1 MARLSSASQ
10 RIAMKRVTGIGGIF
24 FKAKNPD
31 QLKQWYSRHLGF
43 PLKEDG
49 DVSFRWREVDTP
61 QREGRT
67 VWATFPKDTEYFK
80 PSQAPFMIN
89 YRVEDLDGLLAQLR
103 KEGVTVDDRV
113 EQYDYGKFG
122 WIMDPEGNRI
132 ELWEPP
138 RQ

>member
-1 MARLSSASQ
+1 
-10 RIAMKRVTGIGGIF
+10 MKRVTGIGGIF
-24 FKAKNPD
+24 FKAKDPG
-31 QLKQWYSRHLGF
+31 QLKAWYALHLGL

-49 DVSFRWREVDTP
+49 EVSFHWRETDTP

-67 VWATFPKDTEYFK
+67 IWAPFPNNTEYFE
-80 PSQAPFMIN
+80 PSPSSFMIN

-103 KEGVTVDDRV
+103 KEGVQVNDCV
-113 EQYDYGKFG
+113 EEYDYGRFG

-138 RQ
+138 RS